1 MAEWQQANVV
11 VNGLKI
17 HYTRT
22 GGSKPPLVLSHGATD
37 DGLCWTRLAQALQD
51 DYDVVL
57 PDARGHGR
65 SGSGRGDYSSTA
77 RAEDL
82 VGLIGA
88 LRLERPVIM
97 GHSMGAQTTLFA
109 AALYPESIRAAV
121 LEDPILILEGE
132 TVFGQGTARDLG
144 QLMRKGARRTK
155 LLPRFLLRRMA
166 QKYTLHYPPVELEP
180 WIASK
185 KRLSWDFIRSLAV
198 IKEET
203 TGMEILSRVQ
213 CPLLLITGERD
224 KGAIVS
230 PQGAAQA
237 QSICATCK
245 VAHVAGSGHNIR
257 RDQFEAYLAVV
268 REFLKGLP
276 A

>member
-51 DYDVVL
+51 DYDVIL

-65 SGSGRGDYSSTA
+65 SGSGRGDYSSAA

-97 GHSMGAQTTLFA
+97 GHSMGAQTTLWA
-109 AALYPESIRAAV
+109 AALYPGSIRAAV
-121 LEDPILILEGE
+121 LEDPILIQDGE

-144 QLMRKGARRTK
+144 QLMRKGACRTK

-166 QKYTLHYPPVELEP
+166 QKYTPHYPPVELEP